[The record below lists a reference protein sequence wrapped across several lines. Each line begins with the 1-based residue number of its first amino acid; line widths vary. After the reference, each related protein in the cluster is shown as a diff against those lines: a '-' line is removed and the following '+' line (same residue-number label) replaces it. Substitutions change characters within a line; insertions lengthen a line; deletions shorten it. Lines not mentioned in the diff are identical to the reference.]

1 MKKTP
6 PQSKNTPATHNEAV
20 THDDMAL
27 FRAAVGD
34 VKTIKQTQTADTGA
48 PKPKPIPRQAQ
59 LDDEQ
64 VKQDMLSDHFDH
76 IETGEEL
83 SYHQD
88 GIQKTVLRKLKR
100 GQFTIED
107 ELDLHGHRKD
117 EARAEVYN
125 FLKYA
130 KANRKKC
137 VRIIHGR
144 ALSNASGA
152 VLKPL
157 VNTWLRQTKD
167 VLAFCS
173 ARPQDGG
180 AGAVYVLIK
189 S

>member
-1 MKKTP
+1 MKKPPTP
-6 PQSKNTPATHNEAV
+6 SKTTQQDNPLN
-20 THDDMAL
+20 HDDMAL
-27 FRAAVGD
+27 FRQAVGD
-34 VKTIKQTQTADTGA
+34 VKAIKHTQTANTGA

-100 GQFTIED
+100 GHFAIED

-125 FLKYA
+125 FLKHA
-130 KANRKKC
+130 KAHRKKC

-144 ALSNASGA
+144 ALGNANGA

-189 S
+189 SA